1 LLTKKLQGLGLK
13 KNFSKEIAIIGIGY
27 VGLPLARSFSN
38 YFSVKAFDKDERRIK
53 ELQKGIDSNLD
64 IKPKDLK
71 NKNLSFTY
79 EYDDIKNCNVYIL
92 TLPTPINKKRLPD
105 ITLVENATKDLAKI
119 LKKKDLIIYEST
131 FYPGTI
137 EDKLIPILEKNS
149 KLLYNKDFFIGY
161 SPERINPGEKI
172 HTLENVK
179 KIISSNNKNS
189 LKQVKEMYQK
199 IIKAGVY
206 QASSIKVAELSKIL
220 ENTQRFINIAL
231 INEVSSLCNKMN
243 LQTKEVIDVAS
254 TKWNFM
260 KFYPG
265 FVGGHCVA
273 VDPLYLSFKQKQM
286 KTSSFLITA
295 ADKINQNKGFE
306 ILDKLNASFK
316 NLKQKKILIL
326 GFTFK
331 ENCPDLRNSGTI
343 NLMEILCK
351 KKIKLN
357 IHDPF
362 VKKEE
367 LKKEI
372 KKNYNII
379 KNLKPSNYDCI
390 IIAVGHTFYKKM
402 GINKIK
408 KLSNK
413 KDCLL
418 FDLKSLFK
426 KDKVDFQL

>member
-1 LLTKKLQGLGLK
+1 
-13 KNFSKEIAIIGIGY
+13 
-27 VGLPLARSFSN
+27 
-38 YFSVKAFDKDERRIK
+38 
-53 ELQKGIDSNLD
+53 
-64 IKPKDLK
+64 
-71 NKNLSFTY
+71 
-79 EYDDIKNCNVYIL
+79 
-92 TLPTPINKKRLPD
+92 
-105 ITLVENATKDLAKI
+105 
-119 LKKKDLIIYEST
+119 
-131 FYPGTI
+131 
-137 EDKLIPILEKNS
+137 
-149 KLLYNKDFFIGY
+149 
-161 SPERINPGEKI
+161 
-172 HTLENVK
+172 
-179 KIISSNNKNS
+179 
-189 LKQVKEMYQK
+189 MYQK

-231 INEVSSLCNKMN
+231 VNEVSSLCNKMN

-286 KTSSFLITA
+286 KTSSSLITA
-295 ADKINQNKGFE
+295 ADKINQNKYFE
-306 ILDKLNASFK
+306 ILDQLNLSFK

-331 ENCPDLRNSGTI
+331 ENCPDLRNSGTLS
-343 NLMEILCK
+343 LMEILYK
-351 KKIKLN
+351 KKIEFN

-362 VKKEE
+362 VNKEE
-367 LKKEI
+367 LKKET
-372 KKNYNII
+372 KKDYNII

-390 IIAVGHTFYKKM
+390 IIAVGHKFYKKM

-413 KDCLL
+413 KNCLF

>member
-1 LLTKKLQGLGLK
+1 MK

-273 VDPLYLSFKQKQM
+273 VDPLYLSFKQKQI

-351 KKIKLN
+351 KKIKHK
-357 IHDPF
+357 IQDPF

-413 KDCLL
+413 KNCLL

>member
-1 LLTKKLQGLGLK
+1 MKKHQGLGLK

-273 VDPLYLSFKQKQM
+273 VDPLYLSFKQKQI

-413 KDCLL
+413 KNCLL

>member
-1 LLTKKLQGLGLK
+1 MKKLQGRGLK
-13 KNFSKEIAIIGIGY
+13 KNFSKEIAIIGVGY
-27 VGLPLARSFSN
+27 VGLPLARSFAN
-38 YFSVKAFDKDERRIK
+38 HFSVKAFDKNEHRIK
-53 ELQKGIDSNLD
+53 ELQKGIDRNLD

-71 NKNLSFTY
+71 NNNLLFTY
-79 EYDDIKNCNVYIL
+79 RYHDIKKCNVYIL

-105 ITLVENATKDLAKI
+105 ITMVENATKDLAKI

-149 KLLYNKDFFIGY
+149 KLSYNKDFFIGY

-189 LKQVKEMYQK
+189 LKQVKEMYEK

-295 ADKINQNKGFE
+295 ADKINQNKYFE
-306 ILDKLNASFK
+306 ILDKLNLSFK

-331 ENCPDLRNSGTI
+331 ENCPDLRNSGTLS
-343 NLMEILCK
+343 LMEILYK
-351 KKIKLN
+351 KKIKFN

-367 LKKEI
+367 LKKET
-372 KKNYNII
+372 KKDYNIM

-390 IIAVGHTFYKKM
+390 IIAVGHAFYKKM
-402 GINKIK
+402 GIKKIK

-413 KDCLL
+413 KNCLF

-426 KDKVDFQL
+426 KNKVDFQL

>member
-1 LLTKKLQGLGLK
+1 MKKLQGRGLK
-13 KNFSKEIAIIGIGY
+13 KNFSKEVAIIGVGY
-27 VGLPLARSFSN
+27 VGLPLARSFAN
-38 YFSVKAFDKDERRIK
+38 HFSVKAFDKNEHRIK
-53 ELQKGIDSNLD
+53 ELQKGIDRNLD

-71 NKNLSFTY
+71 NNNLLFTY
-79 EYDDIKNCNVYIL
+79 RYHDIKKCNVYIL

-105 ITLVENATKDLAKI
+105 ITMVENATKDLAKI

-149 KLLYNKDFFIGY
+149 KLSYNKDFFIGY

-295 ADKINQNKGFE
+295 ADKINKKKHFE
-306 ILDKLNASFK
+306 ILDQLNLSFK

-331 ENCPDLRNSGTI
+331 ENCPDLRNSGTLS
-343 NLMEILCK
+343 LMEILYK
-351 KKIKLN
+351 KKIKFN

-367 LKKEI
+367 LKKET
-372 KKNYNII
+372 KKDYNIL
-379 KNLKPSNYDCI
+379 KNLKASNYDCI

-413 KDCLL
+413 NNCLL
-418 FDLKSLFK
+418 FDLKSMFK

>member
-1 LLTKKLQGLGLK
+1 MLTKKLQGLGLK

>member
-1 LLTKKLQGLGLK
+1 LK

-273 VDPLYLSFKQKQM
+273 VDPLYLSFKQKQI

-413 KDCLL
+413 KNCLL

>member
-1 LLTKKLQGLGLK
+1 MK

-295 ADKINQNKGFE
+295 ADKINQNKCFE